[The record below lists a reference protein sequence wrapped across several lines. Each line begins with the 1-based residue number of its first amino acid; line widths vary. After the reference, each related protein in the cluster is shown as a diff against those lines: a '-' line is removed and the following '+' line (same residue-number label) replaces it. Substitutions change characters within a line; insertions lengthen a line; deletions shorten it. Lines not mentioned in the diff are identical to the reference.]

1 MPLAAACADQIPARA
16 LYPMFVHRLARL
28 LYASFGPRLAATAL
42 AFSLTLHL
50 HQVGWKDLHL
60 QTAEHA
66 QHTTK
71 PAAAGIATVVGF
83 GRTSCVPL
91 QLRTYGEV
99 RLFARPQTKSPDSVQ
114 YT

>member
-50 HQVGWKDLHL
+50 HQVG
-60 QTAEHA
+60 
-66 QHTTK
+66 
-71 PAAAGIATVVGF
+71 
-83 GRTSCVPL
+83 
-91 QLRTYGEV
+91 
-99 RLFARPQTKSPDSVQ
+99 
-114 YT
+114 